1 LRPTRTPDPT
11 SAGRAPAGLDRQL
24 RLHGWRDPAI
34 LATGAL
40 AAAAGFAQFG
50 ATSAL
55 ADVARSFGKPSPTGS
70 SVAAEVGLSFTIL
83 GVGLGIIRLAA
94 LGSLP
99 LAALA
104 DRVGRR
110 RVMLSCTAL
119 GLAITAVAALSPGYW
134 WFVALF
140 ALGRPLLAGTNAL
153 SGVIAAEE
161 TRSRD
166 RAKAI
171 ALVTAAWG
179 AGTGLIAVVRGV
191 AGTALSWRGLFALAL
206 VPLAAMP
213 LLSRRL
219 EEPDR
224 FERIGS
230 ATGGAPA
237 RTGRLLAR
245 APADLRRRLWLVC
258 LLIAMLGLVTGPA
271 NALLFVYAESVLGL
285 PRLATAA
292 MVVAAGI
299 LGLGGLVVGRWAAD
313 HLGRR
318 VTAGTTQ
325 AVIALAAMLTY
336 SGSPAAA
343 IAGYLLAILA
353 ASVFAPAMGAIAAE
367 LFPTGIRATVAGW
380 MSVAGIL
387 GAVSGLVLFGILVT
401 ALDSFWIA
409 AAVVALPVLAVCP
422 LYARLP
428 ETLGME
434 LEESAPD

>member
-1 LRPTRTPDPT
+1 
-11 SAGRAPAGLDRQL
+11 
-24 RLHGWRDPAI
+24 
-34 LATGAL
+34 
-40 AAAAGFAQFG
+40 
-50 ATSAL
+50 
-55 ADVARSFGKPSPTGS
+55 
-70 SVAAEVGLSFTIL
+70 
-83 GVGLGIIRLAA
+83 
-94 LGSLP
+94 
-99 LAALA
+99 
-104 DRVGRR
+104 
-110 RVMLSCTAL
+110 
-119 GLAITAVAALSPGYW
+119 
-134 WFVALF
+134 
-140 ALGRPLLAGTNAL
+140 
-153 SGVIAAEE
+153 
-161 TRSRD
+161 
-166 RAKAI
+166 
-171 ALVTAAWG
+171 
-179 AGTGLIAVVRGV
+179 VRGV

-213 LLSRRL
+213 LLSHRL

-224 FERIGS
+224 FERIR
-230 ATGGAPA
+230 GAASGA
-237 RTGRLLAR
+237 RTPPGRLLGR

-271 NALLFVYAESVLGL
+271 NALMFVYAESVLGL

-292 MVVAAGI
+292 MVAAAGI